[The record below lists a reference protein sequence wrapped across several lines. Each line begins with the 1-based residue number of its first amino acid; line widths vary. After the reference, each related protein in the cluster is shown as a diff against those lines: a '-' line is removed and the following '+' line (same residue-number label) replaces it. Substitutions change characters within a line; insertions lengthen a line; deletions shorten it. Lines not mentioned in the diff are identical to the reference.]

1 MNFGK
6 SGEFA
11 KLIFPEYYEEG
22 VENTPARI
30 LETHFHGCGYRYR
43 QCFTDKKVDYHQYD
57 SLFKV
62 AKVYEKQDI
71 LIPMALGR
79 LMHPYELAEEHEADY
94 RQYITEKLEET
105 GIYYLKRE
113 NWHEGLAYLI
123 RKGVS
128 KSEEAEQLIT
138 LASKAEHT
146 EAVSFLME
154 EKKKRFGRVKK
165 TFEF

>member
-1 MNFGK
+1 
-6 SGEFA
+6 
-11 KLIFPEYYEEG
+11 
-22 VENTPARI
+22 
-30 LETHFHGCGYRYR
+30 
-43 QCFTDKKVDYHQYD
+43 
-57 SLFKV
+57 
-62 AKVYEKQDI
+62 
-71 LIPMALGR
+71 MALGR

-94 RQYITEKLEET
+94 RQYITEKLEEAGT
-105 GIYYLKRE
+105 YYLKRE
-113 NWHEGLAYLI
+113 DWHEGLAYLI
-123 RKGVS
+123 QKGVS

>member
-1 MNFGK
+1 MK
-6 SGEFA
+6 
-11 KLIFPEYYEEG
+11 
-22 VENTPARI
+22 
-30 LETHFHGCGYRYR
+30 
-43 QCFTDKKVDYHQYD
+43 
-57 SLFKV
+57 
-62 AKVYEKQDI
+62 KQDI

-123 RKGVS
+123 QKGVS

-154 EKKKRFGRVKK
+154 AKKKRFGRVKK